1 MLLEDLDEAGVVED
15 TVVAQMLQLAVQ
27 ARDGT
32 LQRVAPM
39 RHLLPVAQA
48 RRRARVASVGRR
60 RGCLQVAREAAVR
73 EALPAAAL
81 RLRLSRRLEVSA
93 AAVRLLGLQL
103 GQVERE
109 LLAHRGECGAVKCLD
124 LVRLGEHAASEVLR
138 PHPSLHHHLHQRH
151 HRARPAKQT
160 LCRAG
165 SWQRLLARGAGLLTR
180 EQRSTCQPLLLRRR
194 RLLRL
199 VILALASTLDDRLD
213 EVVERLV
220 LNVLAGPLGSL
231 VRLEPLRKL
240 HLSRRAARL
249 TAGI

>member
-1 MLLEDLDEAGVVED
+1 
-15 TVVAQMLQLAVQ
+15 MLQLAVQ

-32 LQRVAPM
+32 LQRVAPV

-48 RRRARVASVGRR
+48 RRRARVAFVGRR
-60 RGCLQVAREAAVR
+60 RGYLQAAREAAVR

-109 LLAHRGECGAVKCLD
+109 LLAHRGECGAVECLD

-138 PHPSLHHHLHQRH
+138 PHPPLHHHLHQRH
-151 HRARPAKQT
+151 HRARPAKWT
-160 LCRAG
+160 LWPACSARAGRRARRTRAGRAG
-165 SWQRLLARGAGLLTR
+165 SRQRLARGAGLLTR
-180 EQRSTCQPLLLRRR
+180 EQRSTCRPLLPRRR

-199 VILALASTLDDRLD
+199 VILALASTLDDRID

-220 LNVLAGPLGSL
+220 LNVLAAPLWPL

-240 HLSRRAARL
+240 HATGASS
-249 TAGI
+249 